1 MKFATLRLLADENL
15 SPGVVAWLRNRGFDV
30 LDVKEQGWQ
39 GEDDST
45 LMERALSEERFVL
58 TYDRDF
64 GYLAINRGQPC
75 HGIVYLRPALL
86 GPTHVIALLERLLD
100 LDREL
105 EPGDLIVVDRNKV
118 RIRRVDSSA

>member
-15 SPGVVAWLRNRGFDV
+15 SPSVVAWLRNRGFDD

-39 GEDDST
+39 GEEDST

-58 TYDRDF
+58 THDRDF

-75 HGIVYLRPALL
+75 HGIVYLLM
-86 GPTHVIALLERLLD
+86 ALLERLLD

-105 EPGDLIVVDRNKV
+105 EPGDLIVVDRNRV
-118 RIRRVDSSA
+118 QIRHTDSSVN